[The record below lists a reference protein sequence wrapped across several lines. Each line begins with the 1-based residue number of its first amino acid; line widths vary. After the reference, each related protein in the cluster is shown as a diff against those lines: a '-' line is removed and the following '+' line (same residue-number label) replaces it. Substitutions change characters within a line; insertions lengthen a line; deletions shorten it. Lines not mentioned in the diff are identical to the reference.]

1 MENIKIRQGEP
12 IEALGLMFYPIKMS
26 EYELFLT
33 CKDALIVRLGTL
45 PVKYQMKDYL
55 NAIFAFDLAT
65 VAQNG
70 EFFGLFARLITLLS
84 LSLRIDIDIKKWFT
98 TKNVNVQKVA
108 DDLIIN
114 YFTLTQGTKRVKIT
128 PIDFSSIIRP
138 LIAVQNGIELPD
150 ESENTELILAEQKVE
165 AIKTANAPKL
175 KMSIDDLIASVAYA
189 SHVRERDVMK
199 WTVKE
204 FEARKRAIERD
215 KHYMIYGQAEM
226 SGMVSFKNGNPYPHW
241 AYDRL
246 DETHGTMSLGSLGK
260 NMGGLSTK

>member
-12 IEALGLMFYPIKMS
+12 IEALGLMFSPIKMS

-65 VAQNG
+65 VEQNG
-70 EFFGLFARLITLLS
+70 EFFGLFTRLITLLS
-84 LSLRIDIDIKKWFT
+84 LSLRIDIDIKEWFT
-98 TKNVNVQKVA
+98 TKNVNAQKVA

-189 SHVRERDVMK
+189 SHVRERDIMN
-199 WTVKE
+199 WTVRE

-246 DETHGTMSLGSLGK
+246 DEAHGTMSLGSLGK